1 MPISLL
7 QDLLQKASEKWPDK
21 TAIID
26 GDLKLSYRCINDRS
40 SALAAKIQKEIN
52 LYDRVAVYLNKSV
65 EQVICYFAVLKAGGV
80 VVLIDETSSEF
91 QITHIINNCSARLLI
106 YEDDKKNNIKKLLK
120 NKDLLSLSKSSIES
134 CSFEETIPVSQLI
147 DDMAMIIYTS
157 GSTGLA
163 KGVVLS
169 HRNILDGAIIV
180 DSYLGIK
187 HEDTILALL
196 PLHFDYGL
204 NQLMLAIL
212 NGAQLVLHKY
222 IFPESLFKCIEKNK
236 VTILP
241 ALPPVWS
248 SVFNEKYVNLEKILT
263 NRNLSSIRIITNTG
277 GRLTLKLI
285 SKIRVIFS
293 KSKIFLMYGLT
304 EAFRSTYL
312 EPKWIDLKPNSIGK
326 AIPGVRVEIVDK
338 NNKKCAPNEIGELVH
353 FGALISK
360 GYWGD
365 PKQTAERF
373 RQNPLLKCNSFL
385 EKVVYSGDL
394 AYKDEDGFIFFV
406 GRKDEM
412 IKISGYRISPTEVET
427 LIMQH
432 ESIEEAV
439 AFSVEVGEKII
450 IRAVISLT
458 NPIEL
463 SVLKLFYKKI
473 APTHL
478 IPKDFII
485 LNTMPKTVNGK
496 IDRSKIKKIYGG
508 HTRDVVCQ

>member
-7 QDLLQKASEKWPDK
+7 QDLLQKANEKWPDK

-134 CSFEETIPVSQLI
+134 CSFEETIPVSQLT

-196 PLHFDYGL
+196 PFHFDYGL

-222 IFPESLFKCIEKNK
+222 IFPESLFKCIEENK

-304 EAFRSTYL
+304 EAFRST
-312 EPKWIDLKPNSIGK
+312 
-326 AIPGVRVEIVDK
+326 
-338 NNKKCAPNEIGELVH
+338 
-353 FGALISK
+353 
-360 GYWGD
+360 
-365 PKQTAERF
+365 
-373 RQNPLLKCNSFL
+373 
-385 EKVVYSGDL
+385 
-394 AYKDEDGFIFFV
+394 
-406 GRKDEM
+406 
-412 IKISGYRISPTEVET
+412 
-427 LIMQH
+427 
-432 ESIEEAV
+432 
-439 AFSVEVGEKII
+439 
-450 IRAVISLT
+450 
-458 NPIEL
+458 
-463 SVLKLFYKKI
+463 
-473 APTHL
+473 
-478 IPKDFII
+478 
-485 LNTMPKTVNGK
+485 
-496 IDRSKIKKIYGG
+496 
-508 HTRDVVCQ
+508 